1 MKHVKTILAL
11 LLCLCML
18 PLNALAYTV
27 EPGGTHPATQYTPA
41 QSGLYAVTVTK
52 DGKTLSPLP
61 AKEDSK
67 TIYDPAVTVSATSAD
82 GAAQQVDYN
91 VFYLVKGTRYAV
103 QLQSAEGFDD
113 SGEWTVS
120 VAPVACTELTAGEA
134 VEGEWFTFT
143 PAESGSYDV
152 TGTPVPVFVEAMTAG
167 SVSGD
172 WDGYALDKEICRLA
186 MELDYL
192 RSLKTAMA
200 GRAEALDQAE
210 DTYNKALAK
219 LDNYNKLFDLT
230 EQAGISE
237 AASGTI
243 AKKQIVYTALVAAL
257 KRGDSD
263 FALSLFEHLNL
274 PTIDKSVLDELPA
287 NVTDLPNF
295 LTERIQSNEGLVGE
309 AKARYE
315 EQKAQQEADQARY
328 DAGIAANP
336 QLAALVDD
344 KTVETA
350 SVRQQVQTDAD
361 ALLSGAAAL
370 AASEGMELK
379 AAQWLNTEDDVL
391 TVAMTAGTTYVLH
404 ALSNLPAAVG
414 VVKTGEEPPAPV
426 VDKTAL
432 QKAIADAEAVDTA
445 KYTDDTVAAMTAALD
460 LAKAVNANADAT
472 QADVNAA
479 ARNLNDAVKALK
491 EKDVTPPTVDKTA
504 LQKAISDA
512 EAVDTSKYTDDSV
525 DAMNAA
531 LDAAKAANEDPDATQ
546 AVVDA
551 AAASLNAAVKDLKA
565 KPVDKTALQAAIDQ
579 ADALDRSKYTDES
592 YAAVGTALKIG
603 RASCRERV

>member
-52 DGKTLSPLP
+52 DGETRSPLP
-61 AKEDSK
+61 AKEGGK
-67 TIYDPAVTVSATSAD
+67 AIYDPAVTVSATSAD

-91 VFYLVKGTRYAV
+91 VFYLVKGTSYSV
-103 QLQSAEGFDD
+103 QLKSTEGYDD

-120 VAPVACTELTAGEA
+120 VAPVTCTELTAGEA

-230 EQAGISE
+230 EQAGIGE

-243 AKKQIVYTALVAAL
+243 AKKQIVYDALKAAL
-257 KRGDSD
+257 NRGDSSIEVTVPFIGTLLD
-263 FALSLFEHLNL
+263 KLNL

-315 EQKAQQEADQARY
+315 EQKAQQDADQARY

-336 QLAALVDD
+336 QLAALIDD

-361 ALLSGAAAL
+361 AILSGAAAL

-391 TVAMTAGTTYVLH
+391 TVPMTAGTTYVLH

-426 VDKTAL
+426 VDKTEL
-432 QKAIADAEAVDTA
+432 QKAISDAEAVDTA
-445 KYTDDTVAAMTAALD
+445 KYTDDTVAAMNAALD
-460 LAKAVNANADAT
+460 TAKAVNANADAT

-479 ARNLNDAVKALK
+479 AKNLNDARRRPTS
-491 EKDVTPPTVDKTA
+491 TPPPRT
-504 LQKAISDA
+504 
-512 EAVDTSKYTDDSV
+512 
-525 DAMNAA
+525 
-531 LDAAKAANEDPDATQ
+531 
-546 AVVDA
+546 
-551 AAASLNAAVKDLKA
+551 
-565 KPVDKTALQAAIDQ
+565 
-579 ADALDRSKYTDES
+579 
-592 YAAVGTALKIG
+592 
-603 RASCRERV
+603 